1 MATIRQEDYPI
12 KDNGFEYLG
21 NYYNCQTVYICDNCP
36 HAGNLMC
43 CHNCPNF

>member
-1 MATIRQEDYPI
+1 MSQFGDHDAAEAI
-12 KDNGFEYLG
+12 KYHQHKTE
-21 NYYNCQTVYICDNCP
+21 TVYSCDHCP

>member
-1 MATIRQEDYPI
+1 MNQFGDHSADEAI
-12 KDNGFEYLG
+12 KYRPRKIEETV
-21 NYYNCQTVYICDNCP
+21 YNCNNCP